1 MDTAIRVLQKIKI
14 EAINLINETTK
25 VLITKPNTKPDH
37 LHSAYID
44 PNTIQAS
51 IHPFSHLKEEQLE
64 NNPVLKLKKAI
75 LIANT
80 EQLQRTNQQ
89 LKNNINK
96 QLSQDNDLQR

>member
-1 MDTAIRVLQKIKI
+1 MYIWPHSSIARITGIKRVYKKC
-14 EAINLINETTK
+14 
-25 VLITKPNTKPDH
+25 TKPDH

>member
-1 MDTAIRVLQKIKI
+1 M
-14 EAINLINETTK
+14 
-25 VLITKPNTKPDH
+25 
-37 LHSAYID
+37 HSAYID
-44 PNTIQAS
+44 SNTIQAS